1 MRGTGY
7 STPNRNP
14 PDFTRLARVIND
26 VSDRIHYEAAR
37 EFKVAGV
44 NPQVRLFPIENVSSP
59 DPWYVDGQYMGD
71 RNIWSRTVSVGDLA
85 ATPTLVRILDT
96 DWTTSLETVAAGD
109 ITAHPITRE
118 PWDHPGVEPG
128 TAT

>member
-1 MRGTGY
+1 
-7 STPNRNP
+7 
-14 PDFTRLARVIND
+14 
-26 VSDRIHYEAAR
+26 
-37 EFKVAGV
+37 
-44 NPQVRLFPIENVSSP
+44 
-59 DPWYVDGQYMGD
+59 MGD
-71 RNIWSRTVSVGDLA
+71 RNIWSRTIAVGDLA

-118 PWDHPGVEPG
+118 PWEPSRRWSC